1 MTDTR
6 YEPEEIVMVPVPVRL
21 LRAVYTLI
29 AEDTG
34 DSDEPAVAS
43 HEVEVVDVE
52 GRGPWTEE
60 MVRHLVVVLRH
71 PAVRQLLTMA
81 AQVAPK
87 AVSFAEVVHAADTT
101 EKKLRGEIASLSKLS
116 RRVTPD
122 GKISWPFSVDYRENG
137 TAHYTMDPRI
147 AEWWLSAVGGDT
159 GI

>member
-21 LRAVYTLI
+21 LRAVYALI
-29 AEDTG
+29 AQDTG
-34 DSDEPAVAS
+34 VSLEPAVAS
-43 HEVEVVDVE
+43 RDVEVVEVE
-52 GRGPWTEE
+52 RQGSWTEV
-60 MVRHLVVVLRH
+60 MVRHLAVVLRH

-81 AQVAPK
+81 AQAAPK
-87 AVSFAEVVHAADTT
+87 SVSFAEVVHAAATT
-101 EKKLRGEIASLSKLS
+101 EKKLRGEVASLSKLS

-122 GKISWPFSVDYRENG
+122 GKISWPLSVDYRENG

-147 AEWWLSAVGGDT
+147 AEWWLSAVAGD